1 MKVYFLFTSA
11 LDIEEYYVGVVPG
24 APFKL
29 ISQRPKPHLDPAVV
43 AEWVDYRIFT
53 LILGLHMFGR
63 CYCAVDLFSM
73 VVWLDY
79 RELKG

>member
-29 ISQRPKPHLDPAVV
+29 ISQRPKPRLDPAVV